1 MDRFFVSM
9 LLLVA
14 LLSGCASRVTSG
26 IRGDNPVETA
36 GSVTYSGGKGEGP
49 EDAVIIKGVNK
60 QSEGL
65 IAEYNYISGIHG
77 IKNKNW
83 SLYGQTI
90 MKENGKVYDV
100 IEIKLID
107 FNNEQ
112 RIYYFDVTSFPWK
125 KQ

>member
-1 MDRFFVSM
+1 MDRFLACM

-14 LLSGCASRVTSG
+14 LLSGCASS
-26 IRGDNPVETA
+26 
-36 GSVTYSGGKGEGP
+36 P
-49 EDAVIIKGVNK
+49 EDAVIIRGVSK

-65 IAEYNYISGIHG
+65 VAEYNYISGIHG

>member
-1 MDRFFVSM
+1 MDRLIVCM
-9 LLLVA
+9 LLLA
-14 LLSGCASRVTSG
+14 LLSGCASRQSSG
-26 IRGDNPVETA
+26 IRGDDSVELA
-36 GSVTYSGGKGEGP
+36 SSVTYSGGKGEST
-49 EDAVIIKGVNK
+49 EDAVIIRGVSK

-65 IAEYNYISGIHG
+65 IAEYTYISGIHG

-90 MKENGKVYDV
+90 MKENGKVYEV